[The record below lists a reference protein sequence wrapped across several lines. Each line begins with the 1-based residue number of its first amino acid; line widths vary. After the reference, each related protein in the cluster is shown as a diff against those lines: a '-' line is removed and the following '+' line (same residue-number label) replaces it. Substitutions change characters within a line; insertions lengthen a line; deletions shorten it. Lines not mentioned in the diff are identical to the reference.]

1 MNLTCPSCT
10 TTFVVEFKQL
20 GPAGRQVR
28 CGSCGHSWYQAAEA
42 EAAAGAAPL
51 AAKPVPA
58 PEAPPARSRRGPR
71 PPPKPEARPG
81 SSARMLG
88 WILFLAV
95 IGGLGAG
102 LYFGRE
108 QVVALVPGA
117 ANLYQMAG
125 LGPPHPGVAL
135 ELRDVR
141 TVRRVVDGAQVVVVE
156 GLVANMTDE
165 PQAVPLLRAS
175 LTDAKGTELE
185 TWTFAASST
194 TLPAS
199 GSTDFETIA
208 KNPPS
213 EGRIL
218 IDFVATE

>member
-1 MNLTCPSCT
+1 MNLTCPSCA
-10 TTFVVEFKQL
+10 TTFVVEFQQL
-20 GPAGRQVR
+20 GPSGRQVR
-28 CGSCGHSWYQAAEA
+28 CGSCGHSWYQAADD
-42 EAAAGAAPL
+42 EAAAGAAPP
-51 AAKPVPA
+51 AAQPA
-58 PEAPPARSRRGPR
+58 PVPPARSRRGPR
-71 PPPKPEARPG
+71 PPPKAEARSG
-81 SSARMLG
+81 GSARLLG

-95 IGGLGAG
+95 VGGLGAG
-102 LYFGRE
+102 LYFGRA
-108 QVVALVPGA
+108 QVVALVPAA

-125 LGPPHPGVAL
+125 LGPPPTGITL

-156 GLVANMTDE
+156 GLVANLTDE
-165 PQAVPLLRAS
+165 PQPVPLLRAS
-175 LTDAKGTELE
+175 LTDAKGTEIE
-185 TWTFAASST
+185 TWTFPASST